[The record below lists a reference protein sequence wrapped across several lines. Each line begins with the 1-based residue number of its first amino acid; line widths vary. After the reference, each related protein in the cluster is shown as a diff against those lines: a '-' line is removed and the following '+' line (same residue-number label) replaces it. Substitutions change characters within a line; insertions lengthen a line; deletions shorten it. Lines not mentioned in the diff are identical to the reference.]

1 MKLRLGQR
9 VNATDGKFGELGDI
23 IVDPHNKTV
32 THLVFEPHR
41 QHHQARLVP
50 IGIVT
55 ELAGELNVELDIVH
69 LRRLQQVA
77 VADYVPL
84 GQPIE
89 LGEKWDVGTEDLLY
103 TPYTSY
109 DFDFS
114 WYDDRVGISYD
125 RIPKG
130 EVEIRRS
137 SEVATSDDHV
147 VGHVDGLIADEDYIN
162 AVAVRVGAPGFRKN
176 VMVPLDAVAKV
187 RTDRVELS
195 ISREQFDLVPRSDA
209 MHESTDLSS
218 HIHNLQ
224 ERAQHVGTKVLRRG
238 QDLIAKAKSS
248 IG

>member
-1 MKLRLGQR
+1 MKLRLGQP

-23 IVDPHNKTV
+23 IVDPHTKTV
-32 THLVFEPHR
+32 THLVVEPHK

-50 IGIVT
+50 IGIVN
-55 ELAGELNVELDIVH
+55 ELAGVLHVELDIVH
-69 LRRLQQVA
+69 LRRLEQVA

-89 LGEKWDVGTEDLLY
+89 LGDKWDVGTEDLLY

-130 EVEIRRS
+130 DVEIRRS

-147 VGHVDGLIADEDYIN
+147 VGQVDGLVADEDCIT
-162 AVAVRVGAPGFRKN
+162 AVAVRVGVRGFRKS
-176 VMVPLDAVAKV
+176 VMVPLDAVARV

-209 MHESTDLSS
+209 MDEITDLSS
-218 HIHNLQ
+218 RIHNLQ
-224 ERAQHVGTKVLRRG
+224 ERAQDVGTKFVRRG
-238 QDLIAKAKSS
+238 RDLIAKAKS
-248 IG
+248 